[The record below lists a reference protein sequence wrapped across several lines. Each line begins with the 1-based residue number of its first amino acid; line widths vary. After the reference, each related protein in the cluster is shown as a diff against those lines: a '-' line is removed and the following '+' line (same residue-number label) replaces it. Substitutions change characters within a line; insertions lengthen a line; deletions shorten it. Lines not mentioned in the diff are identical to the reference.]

1 MFGSGSG
8 DPAHYSKPV
17 AGAPD
22 FSGVPASEVVGQEER
37 VRVRSAR
44 KHLATGPPCLLGIL
58 AEAAVPVRLHDL
70 YRIVQYVA
78 DENCTVRAGLES
90 DDRAS
95 RRVTWGGHEAQ
106 VLVNG
111 VAAAPQH
118 GLPGIVDRRNAVLVC
133 VLIDQRAK
141 RLGVVEWIPVIEVFE
156 GEQIGS
162 VGKRGTPLAIFH

>member
-1 MFGSGSG
+1 MFGSGSA

-22 FSGVPASEVVGQEER
+22 FCGVPASEVVGQEER

-44 KHLATGPPCLLGIL
+44 KHLATVPPCLLGLL
-58 AEAAVPVRLHDL
+58 AEAAVPVRLNDL
-70 YRIVQYVA
+70 YRIVQCVA

-95 RRVTWGGHEAQ
+95 RRVARGGHEAQ

-111 VAAAPQH
+111 VAGA
-118 GLPGIVDRRNAVLVC
+118 LRNS
-133 VLIDQRAK
+133 
-141 RLGVVEWIPVIEVFE
+141 P
-156 GEQIGS
+156 
-162 VGKRGTPLAIFH
+162 P

>member
-22 FSGVPASEVVGQEER
+22 FCGVPASEVVGQEER

-118 GLPGIVDRRNAVLVC
+118 GLPGIVDRRNAVLVW
-133 VLIDQRAK
+133 VLIYKRAT
-141 RLGVVEWIPVIEVFE
+141 GVVLVWGVS
-156 GEQIGS
+156 QIQ
-162 VGKRGTPLAIFH
+162 KFRGD